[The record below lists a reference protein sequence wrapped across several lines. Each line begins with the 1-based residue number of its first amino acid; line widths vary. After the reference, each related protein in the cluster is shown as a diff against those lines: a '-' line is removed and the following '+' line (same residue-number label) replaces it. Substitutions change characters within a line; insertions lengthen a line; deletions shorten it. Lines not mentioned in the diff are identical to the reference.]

1 MNTGLGPLGSPCLPR
16 PHFQPFCSQ
25 PPHRPNLGICFGS
38 LFVSARGRRPEDPV
52 RQGGQREMLPLGFW
66 PGLRTALAGS
76 PVGVAESDLL
86 CVMFNM
92 SPHYGRVVHFR
103 LLPTPCC
110 HDAVA
115 FGYRRVNFP
124 PDGDFH
130 PTMCTPSQAHERA
143 RPRAQPSPPAPKR
156 WILATLLLLS
166 TPLRPRT
173 SALR

>member
-130 PTMCTPSQAHERA
+130 PTMCTPSQAHERGVYA
-143 RPRAQPSPPAPKR
+143 ASTLEVPQAVKR
-156 WILATLLLLS
+156 EESLENLS
-166 TPLRPRT
+166 DE
-173 SALR
+173 AA